1 MNEQKAVGE
10 SALHCVRNKRSTGAV
25 WIAKAGILSAAAIAL
40 MYFEFAL
47 PLFPAFLKFDFADIP
62 ALLAAFSMGP
72 WAGIA
77 VQFVRNLVHLPAT
90 NTMMVGEL
98 ANFVMG
104 SFFVGVAGLFYR
116 RMKTRKGA
124 LLAMAAGTVSLT
136 VSGALINY
144 FFTIPFYIAVMGFSM
159 DAIIG
164 MTKTAG
170 NTLVKDLPSLILWV
184 FVPFNILK
192 GTVVSVLVGLIYK
205 KLSPLLHR

>member
-1 MNEQKAVGE
+1 
-10 SALHCVRNKRSTGAV
+10 
-25 WIAKAGILSAAAIAL
+25 
-40 MYFEFAL
+40 
-47 PLFPAFLKFDFADIP
+47 
-62 ALLAAFSMGP
+62 
-72 WAGIA
+72 
-77 VQFVRNLVHLPAT
+77 
-90 NTMMVGEL
+90 MMVGEL

-170 NTLVKDLPSLILWV
+170 NTLVNDLPSLILWV